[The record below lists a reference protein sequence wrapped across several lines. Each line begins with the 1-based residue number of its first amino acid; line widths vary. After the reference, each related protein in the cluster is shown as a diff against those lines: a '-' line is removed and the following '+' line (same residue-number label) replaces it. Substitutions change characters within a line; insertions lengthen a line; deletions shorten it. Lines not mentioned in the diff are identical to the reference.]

1 MAGLRRQKIALDD
14 DPLAMLSKQDD
25 ADEEEEYEEP
35 IKVVPMPKSNP
46 PPAKPVEPL
55 PLPASTVKGASGVL
69 PEPPAKKK
77 SIFDDEDDDLLIRK
91 TPPPASISPPP
102 RTDPVPAP
110 LAVSPTNRSAHVAI
124 EPTATSPKPK
134 IVEFEG
140 DDLFSYGIPQ
150 KETEPSQRPAS
161 KVSTSTNIAKSSVA
175 KIDFNKD
182 EEDISDLKVAQIL
195 EKEESLDYKLFGRVE
210 TSESVQQRVQKRL
223 NDLDKEDDFLR
234 QLDELTAK
242 ASAITTA
249 TSTTSSA
256 ASGPQSSTSP
266 VNSSVAK
273 SMADIDASSFDLNAY
288 IAQESSGGGGLFDD

>member
-14 DPLAMLSKQDD
+14 DPLAMLNKQDD
-25 ADEEEEYEEP
+25 VEDEEEYEEP
-35 IKVVPMPKSNP
+35 IKVVPVPKSVP
-46 PPAKPVEPL
+46 PPTKPVEPL

-91 TPPPASISPPP
+91 TPPPVSISPPP
-102 RTDPVPAP
+102 RTDPIVVPAT
-110 LAVSPTNRSAHVAI
+110 VSTTDRPANTAI
-124 EPTATSPKPK
+124 EPTVTSPKPK
-134 IVEFEG
+134 AAEFEG

-150 KETEPSQRPAS
+150 KESESSQRPAA
-161 KVSTSTNIAKSSVA
+161 KVSTNANSTKSAVG

-242 ASAITTA
+242 ASAATTA

-256 ASGPQSSTSP
+256 ASGAQSSTSP
-266 VNSSVAK
+266 VSSSVAK
-273 SMADIDASSFDLNAY
+273 STTDIDIAAFDLNAY